1 VPEGDTIFRTAVS
14 LRRWLGGRVVTRAVS
29 RKAGT
34 DLSPA
39 VGRTIEKVEAQG
51 KHLLIHFSG
60 GLVLHTHMRMTGSWH
75 VYPVGERW
83 RKPADQARVIIEA
96 GDRLAVC
103 FNVPVIEVLTEKE
116 RQVHGAL
123 RRLGPD
129 LLGTAPLDL
138 TEVRARARL
147 SPAPTVGELLL
158 DQRVVAGIGNIYRCE
173 SLFLCRVDPH
183 RASASLDDGTIDN
196 LVTTAARLLKAN
208 AVTSSYDRNFD
219 GGPDRPWVYKRSGQP
234 CRRCGTRIRRA
245 LLGVDARSVYWCPT
259 CQSADA

>member
-14 LRRWLGGRVVTRAVS
+14 LRRWIGGRVVTQAVS

-39 VGRTIEKVEAQG
+39 VGRTIEAVEAQG

-75 VYPVGERW
+75 VYPAGERW
-83 RKPADQARVIIEA
+83 RKPADQARIIIET
-96 GDRLAVC
+96 GDRVAVC

-129 LLGTAPLDL
+129 LLSPAPLDL
-138 TEVRARARL
+138 TEVRARARR

-173 SLFLCRVDPH
+173 SLYLGRVDPH
-183 RASASLDDGTIDN
+183 RATAALDDATIDHV
-196 LVTTAARLLKAN
+196 VTTAARLLKAN
-208 AVTSSYDRNFD
+208 AVTSAYDRNFD
-219 GGPDRPWVYKRSGQP
+219 GGPDRPWVYKRSGRP
-234 CRRCGTRIRRA
+234 CRRCGTPIRRA
-245 LLGVDARSVYWCPT
+245 LLGVDARAVYWCPV
-259 CQSADA
+259 CQPD